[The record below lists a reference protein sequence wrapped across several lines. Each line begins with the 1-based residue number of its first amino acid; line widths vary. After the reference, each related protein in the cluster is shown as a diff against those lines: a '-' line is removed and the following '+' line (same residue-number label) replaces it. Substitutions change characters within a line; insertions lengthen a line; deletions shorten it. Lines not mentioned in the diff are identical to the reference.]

1 MSLHTDG
8 KRQVRKA
15 PPGAAKSMIAPVQ
28 IASLRTGG
36 PEEALEQIAK
46 RARQAVEANL
56 VAILAEV
63 PGGMHVLGGVDG
75 TSENDL
81 RGLVLGAG
89 QCWSM
94 PASTASS
101 CAPTL

>member
-1 MSLHTDG
+1 MSLHPDG

-15 PPGAAKSMIAPVQ
+15 PPGAAKSTIAPVQ

-63 PGGMHVLGGVDG
+63 PGMHVLGGVDG
-75 TSENDL
+75 TGENDL

-94 PASTASS
+94 PASTSSS